1 MTISLGLLVLVSVL
15 LMWKLKGIQWPA
27 LVLGMM
33 LHATAPAGGVI
44 DQTTGQVVEVFQ
56 SVVTSVTSTAE
67 GVR

>member
-1 MTISLGLLVLVSVL
+1 MTISLGLLVVISVL

-56 SVVTSVTSTAE
+56 SIVNSGAGTAE
-67 GVR
+67 EVF